1 MPILGA
7 HRTIT
12 AGVSPGTTPS
22 ASLVSSGLGPKLA
35 LDLGGERLLIGLGAN
50 PRAALLAI
58 RDDLDRVLTEN
69 ETKEGT

>member
-35 LDLGGERLLIGLGAN
+35 LDLGGERLLISLGSN
-50 PRAALLAI
+50 PRAALTAI
-58 RDDLDRVLTEN
+58 RDDLDRLVTES
-69 ETKEGT
+69 KEGT